1 MSGPAAILREIHRL
15 QKNAS
20 DLREQLNRLPHQL
33 KAHKG
38 KVARQET
45 ELHDAHEALKRSK
58 VKMHELEVTLKSK
71 QQQIT
76 KYEDQR
82 NKAGSKKEYDAF
94 QAEIG
99 HARQDCQAIEDQIL
113 TAMVETDERSAALP
127 QLEKALAQA
136 KQDAER
142 FEESAK
148 DRQANLTE
156 QLAAAVQNLKD
167 VEAQIPANVRL
178 QYERLVQAR
187 GADALSSA
195 VNDVCRACA
204 TAITAQMH
212 NDLLVGNFVFCKS
225 CGRLLYLPADAD

>member
-1 MSGPAAILREIHRL
+1 MSGSAAILREIHRL

-33 KAHKG
+33 KAQKA

-45 ELHDAHEALKRSK
+45 DLRDAQEALKRSK
-58 VKMHELEVTLKSK
+58 VKTHELEVTLKSK
-71 QQQIT
+71 QQQIA
-76 KYEDQR
+76 KYEEQR

-94 QAEIG
+94 QVEIA
-99 HARQDCQAIEDQIL
+99 HAKQDCQAIEDKIL
-113 TAMVETDERSAALP
+113 TAMVETDERTVAVP

-136 KQDAER
+136 KQDAQR
-142 FEESAK
+142 FEETAT

-156 QLAAAVQNLKD
+156 QLAAAVQQLKD
-167 VEAQIPANVRL
+167 VEAQIPANVRP

-195 VNDVCRACA
+195 VNDICSACA

-212 NDLLVGNFVFCKS
+212 NDLLVGNFVFCKT
-225 CGRLLYLPADAD
+225 CGRLLYLPASAD